1 MNAEE
6 KCQFFDDKVSDRLI
20 QYIKDSDLRA
30 ANLLVDELESICD
43 YGNRNT
49 EQDVLIDIGWLF
61 IFNHDFIYPPK
72 EPIDLDGL
80 ADRIRLLP
88 RRYRLISYSV
98 LAEHYILT
106 GDFSDVLNVTNFIE
120 NEQRSSLI
128 KSDSNYIYI
137 NLSYIYN
144 LVGFTKL
151 AEDYAKKAYEHATSP
166 IEQLRSLIV
175 FRNLRYFHSGEEE
188 SGEEELRTE
197 ITRLLT
203 EITSSIVRAE
213 GYSIL
218 TEAELENAD
227 YFSAKEWLEKAL
239 TDTKKNGASRHHLN
253 LLVTKAELAIKNSEY
268 QEALWTLE
276 DIHGYPLTQ
285 IRDFTKVRL
294 FSLEAKVYQYKG
306 DFEGALNL
314 ARAEMSLSSEINRKL
329 NDAVVA
335 DLLARY
341 NSLEKER
348 EIATLQ
354 QEKQLQKTLNSQ
366 QKQLILNYI
375 LGVAI
380 LTLSLLIL
388 FILFWRKRK
397 RASHFEYIASY
408 DQLTQVLNR
417 RAINKIAE
425 EKFKSSNLSDFVVAI
440 ADIDFFKA
448 INDTYGHNIGDEV
461 LKQFA
466 LCAKSV
472 MRKSDYLGRWG
483 GEEWLLLFS
492 DAKPQDLRD
501 FYSRLQKSLSA
512 LEIDNH
518 TLKITF
524 SMGAVSSSQY
534 SNFADALNEA
544 DKLLYKAKNN
554 GRNRLFISNGEI

>member
-1 MNAEE
+1 
-6 KCQFFDDKVSDRLI
+6 
-20 QYIKDSDLRA
+20 
-30 ANLLVDELESICD
+30 
-43 YGNRNT
+43 
-49 EQDVLIDIGWLF
+49 
-61 IFNHDFIYPPK
+61 
-72 EPIDLDGL
+72 
-80 ADRIRLLP
+80 
-88 RRYRLISYSV
+88 
-98 LAEHYILT
+98 
-106 GDFSDVLNVTNFIE
+106 
-120 NEQRSSLI
+120 
-128 KSDSNYIYI
+128 
-137 NLSYIYN
+137 
-144 LVGFTKL
+144 
-151 AEDYAKKAYEHATSP
+151 
-166 IEQLRSLIV
+166 
-175 FRNLRYFHSGEEE
+175 
-188 SGEEELRTE
+188 
-197 ITRLLT
+197 
-203 EITSSIVRAE
+203 
-213 GYSIL
+213 
-218 TEAELENAD
+218 
-227 YFSAKEWLEKAL
+227 
-239 TDTKKNGASRHHLN
+239 
-253 LLVTKAELAIKNSEY
+253 
-268 QEALWTLE
+268 
-276 DIHGYPLTQ
+276 
-285 IRDFTKVRL
+285 
-294 FSLEAKVYQYKG
+294 
-306 DFEGALNL
+306 
-314 ARAEMSLSSEINRKL
+314 MSLSSEINRKL

-341 NSLEKER
+341 NSSEKER

-375 LGVAI
+375 LGVAT
-380 LTLSLLIL
+380 LTLLLLIL

-397 RASHFEYIASY
+397 SASHFEYIASY

-425 EKFKSSNLSDFVVAI
+425 EKFKSSTLSDFVVAI

-448 INDTYGHNIGDEV
+448 INDNYGHNIGDEV

-466 LCAKSV
+466 LFAKSV

-492 DAKPQDLRD
+492 DAKPQELRD

-554 GRNRLFISNGEI
+554 GRNRLVTSNGEI